1 MPDRACSSLPRPV
14 SAQCDTNACEPKDWG
29 KTCERGDTKP
39 ECAGCSWCQ
48 GPPSPPA
55 PPIAPNGCKWT
66 YEGCY
71 EQQWPSGRPVPHCC
85 VLATDG
91 CYLRT
96 GRNLP
101 VAPGRP
107 PTLLPGAPGWH
118 DGLTSNPLPPQDL
131 PSSSFALP
139 PDALSFL
146 AAATSDHAEADR
158 GGGGSGGG
166 RASGDGGGGGSCRSA
181 RPGGS
186 QSAGVRGRAGGAVRG
201 SASSPNLIERLSR
214 QPPTAGEVEG
224 GYADAGAATAH
235 SPTDQPIA
243 QSLVSTMP
251 HGFRHSRGRTRERA
265 VLAPSTGVPGANGGL
280 LGRQMA
286 ARLGVSGEL
295 PGPGAYPLSKGGG
308 PIGARALP
316 RSGLPRQRPFYAAHL
331 KALGGLPQETGP
343 S

>member
-1 MPDRACSSLPRPV
+1 MWQEAERARAEV
-14 SAQCDTNACEPKDWG
+14 K
-29 KTCERGDTKP
+29 KRGT
-39 ECAGCSWCQ
+39 
-48 GPPSPPA
+48 PPSIPQGARSTFAYEEDAEGRLKRVIDEPGPA
-55 PPIAPNGCKWT
+55 PGSLVGPGR
-66 YEGCY
+66 YS
-71 EQQWPSGRPVPHCC
+71 PSGLSSGPRV
-85 VLATDG
+85 DFKSG
-91 CYLRT
+91 S

-201 SASSPNLIERLSR
+201 SASSPNLIERLSC